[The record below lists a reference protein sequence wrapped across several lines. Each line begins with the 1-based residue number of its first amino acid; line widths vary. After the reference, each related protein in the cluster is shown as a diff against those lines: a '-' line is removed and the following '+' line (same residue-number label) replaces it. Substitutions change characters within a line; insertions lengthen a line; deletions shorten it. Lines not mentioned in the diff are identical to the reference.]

1 MLASFLKNTWPL
13 FLGLAFLMLGN
24 GLQGTLISWRATY
37 EGFSA
42 STTGWIMTGYYAG
55 FLAGSMY
62 APKMVNE
69 VGYIRVFA
77 ALASLASTA
86 VLLQVLFITA
96 ENWFLMRVITGFC
109 FAGTYVVVESWL
121 NAASENDSR
130 GQMLSFYMLI
140 SFGGMAGGQW
150 LINVAPPSGFELF
163 VLSSI
168 LLSLALI
175 PLLIRQVKVPEVS
188 TQTKVYVKE
197 LYKIAP
203 AGVVG
208 LFVVSIAHGAMF
220 GMGAVFA
227 IQAGLKVSDIALFMS
242 SFIALGAL
250 AQWPLGW
257 LSDQFD
263 RRLIL
268 MATSLIA
275 VLLCAILASVNA
287 QTWLFYLL
295 FALIGAVSLPMYS
308 IAIAHTNDRLEPEQM
323 AGASS
328 TLVLVLGIGS
338 ILGPTTAGYLLT
350 TYKVEGY
357 LTHIGLA
364 HAVIAFSM
372 VYYMFKREAVADYQQ
387 TPYQVVPARVTS
399 IAMEALAHEAEEF
412 SHADETIQNDFPA
425 SKEE

>member
-42 STTGWIMTGYYAG
+42 STTGWIMTGYYTG
-55 FLAGSMY
+55 FLAGSIVV
-62 APKMVNE
+62 PKMVNE

-86 VLLQVLFITA
+86 VLLQVLFITPT
-96 ENWFLMRVITGFC
+96 NWFFMRVITGFC

-121 NAASENDSR
+121 NAASDNETR
-130 GQMLSFYMLI
+130 GQMLSFYMLV
-140 SFGGMAGGQW
+140 SYGGMAGGQW
-150 LINVAPPSGFELF
+150 LINVGPPSGYELF

-175 PLLIRQVKVPEVS
+175 PLLIRQVKVPEVD
-188 TQTKVYVKE
+188 TLTRVKLKA

-203 AGVVG
+203 AGVFG
-208 LFVVSIAHGAMF
+208 LFVASIAHGAMF

-227 IQAGLKVSDIALFMS
+227 IAAGLNVADIALFMS

-268 MATSLIA
+268 MATSIFA
-275 VLLCAILASVNA
+275 VVLCGLLTTVEATN
-287 QTWLFYLL
+287 WLFYLL
-295 FALIGAVSLPMYS
+295 FALLGAFSLPMYS
-308 IAIAHTNDRLEPEQM
+308 IAIAHTNDRLKPEQM

-350 TYKVEGY
+350 TYDAQGY
-357 LTHIGLA
+357 LAHIGLA
-364 HAVIAFSM
+364 HAIIAFGM
-372 VYYMFKREAVADYQQ
+372 IYYMFKREGVSEDQQ
-387 TPYQVVPARVTS
+387 IHYHVIPARLTRVALEA
-399 IAMEALAHEAEEF
+399 IANEAEE
-412 SHADETIQNDFPA
+412 STNVE
-425 SKEE
+425 